1 MFGRNKNKEK
11 EKEKIKESDKYS
23 DSFKIHTMQNDIEI
37 FSNVKKNIFEPV
49 KNQSEEKKIEV
60 IEDKGAIEDSPA
72 EAVTDSP
79 SVESVEIIPEVLDA
93 KVEDFGGFESDNKS
107 KNTNNTND
115 ADNADNADN
124 IDNFVDQT
132 ALIKEKETVFAEDLD
147 IDKEI
152 DPRDN
157 SNSVLS
163 EEETLVKK
171 VADIIEDEP
180 KQPEN
185 FGKNDL
191 VETEKESELR
201 KDNDFSDFISSGDV
215 SKEISD
221 LESVYKIEEGDFSER
236 KEREQFITEK
246 EDEIKEIPQIEK
258 VPVGN
263 IATVSSSSNFDD
275 KSQANSISNDD
286 SLIREDERE
295 DEEDEF
301 ITEKEDEIKEIPQIE
316 KVPVGNIATV
326 SSSSNFDDKSQ
337 ANSISNDDSL
347 IREDEREDEEDEFI
361 TEKEDEIKEIPQI
374 EKVPTNN
381 YPAKSSNSSFDDKSQ
396 INRHSSGK
404 PLIRKEEDEKRSI
417 NSSENEYRDV
427 KEEDILKIIRE
438 RELKRKRLRE
448 DSPFSS
454 DSKKEFSDIIPKKR
468 VSADARVLSNE
479 ESHNFFPKIQ
489 ATEENVE
496 MERPIVEKK
505 PERIKKVNNNDSDN
519 LYEYEKS
526 GSGGW
531 FYIVILILIVVIA
544 IGSYYLFVIKD
555 VTTFSFKSFKD
566 EVDYEMRDKL
576 SSIMGD
582 QKKGGSSDGKSQ
594 VEGYSDKINFLKVD
608 ENSLNKVGIR
618 SLIDETF
625 VKMNGYNGD
634 QLEFVLVGRDNL
646 PIKFDKFAGAFGI
659 SLNKNITNNA
669 LDNFSI
675 FLSKKGGLKRMGIAI
690 NVKNKENVLEALRGE
705 ENNLFKGLEP
715 ILLGGEISKDSNKVF
730 SDGSYKDVKIRFMGL
745 NSNPDLSIDYSI
757 AKNYLVFATSKES
770 GRMIID
776 KILTEK

>member
-49 KNQSEEKKIEV
+49 KNHSEEKKIEV

-236 KEREQFITEK
+236 KEREQ
-246 EDEIKEIPQIEK
+246 
-258 VPVGN
+258 
-263 IATVSSSSNFDD
+263 
-275 KSQANSISNDD
+275 
-286 SLIREDERE
+286 
-295 DEEDEF
+295 F

>member
-236 KEREQFITEK
+236 KEREQ
-246 EDEIKEIPQIEK
+246 
-258 VPVGN
+258 
-263 IATVSSSSNFDD
+263 
-275 KSQANSISNDD
+275 
-286 SLIREDERE
+286 
-295 DEEDEF
+295 F